1 MIIMIII
8 MPTTVTLRQINAS
21 QEKRQTKKKTE
32 LSKTGEPA
40 FRVCASYLN
49 YLILFFPIRFLK
61 AYELL
66 CQQEGCLPMPYIKS
80 ALKQAIEDE
89 KFLTKMIVEPVPVNS
104 SDDPTVKLEPLLNA
118 MRRERYNYI
127 KGLYV
132 WELPMTNE
140 EITALV
146 SS

>member
-1 MIIMIII
+1 
-8 MPTTVTLRQINAS
+8 
-21 QEKRQTKKKTE
+21 
-32 LSKTGEPA
+32 
-40 FRVCASYLN
+40 
-49 YLILFFPIRFLK
+49 
-61 AYELL
+61 
-66 CQQEGCLPMPYIKS
+66 MPYIKS

-89 KFLTKMIVEPVPVNS
+89 KFLTKMIAEPVPVNS

-146 SS
+146 RS